1 MSGAS
6 RQCSS
11 TAGSIF
17 FVAAKA
23 SALSRMADSALRLIS
38 KTGSEACDKDCGM
51 EGSVG

>member
-6 RQCSS
+6 RQPSS

-23 SALSRMADSALRLIS
+23 SALSRTTESALRLIS
-38 KTGSEACDKDCGM
+38 KTGSDACDKDCGM
-51 EGSVG
+51 D